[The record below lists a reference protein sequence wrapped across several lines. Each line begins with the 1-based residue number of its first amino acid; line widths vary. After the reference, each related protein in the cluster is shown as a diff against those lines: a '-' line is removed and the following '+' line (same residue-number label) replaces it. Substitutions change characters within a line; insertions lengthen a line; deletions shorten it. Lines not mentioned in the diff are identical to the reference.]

1 MRGILGSYSAEAG
14 AAVGNRTVPGGY
26 YRREETAMNSFKS
39 LNVGAAALAVSLGL
53 AALPTMSA
61 VAEPA
66 APRDVIE
73 VTRQDVDASNAKVQ
87 LVYDALIQ
95 MWSADFQQI
104 GDRFAAPQIARYR
117 SPIRTPC
124 GVMMPSNAGYCYAD
138 NTIYF
143 DDVFVAAQE
152 KAAGRAL
159 GTDGDMAGLGII
171 AHEMGHAVAMQLGD
185 VSRVSYENE
194 ATADCLAGAFAEHSS
209 KDGSLEKGDLEE
221 AEFGMA
227 SAGDPTPELT
237 GNQRMDR
244 RILAHLA
251 ADSHGTREQ
260 RVQNF
265 RNGFEGGAGACLAQ
279 LHGVTT

>member
-1 MRGILGSYSAEAG
+1 
-14 AAVGNRTVPGGY
+14 
-26 YRREETAMNSFKS
+26 MNSVKS
-39 LNVGAAALAVSLGL
+39 LQAAAFALAISAGL
-53 AALPTMSA
+53 AALPATTA
-61 VAEPA
+61 GAEPA
-66 APRDVIE
+66 PPSDVIE
-73 VTRQDVDASNAKVQ
+73 VTRQEVDASNAKVQ
-87 LVYDALIQ
+87 LVYDALTQ
-95 MWSADFQQI
+95 MWSADFQKI
-104 GDRFAAPQIARYR
+104 GDRFAAPQLARYR

-124 GVMMPSNAGYCYAD
+124 GVMMPNNAGYCYAD

-143 DDVFVAAQE
+143 DDVFVTAQE
-152 KAAGRAL
+152 KAAARAL

-185 VSRVSYENE
+185 VSRVSYQNE
-194 ATADCLAGAFAEHSS
+194 ATADCLAGAFAQHSS
-209 KDGSLEKGDLEE
+209 KDGSLEKGDVEE

-237 GNQRMDR
+237 GNQRVDQ

-265 RNGFEGGAGACLAQ
+265 RTGFTGGAGACVAQ
-279 LHGVTT
+279 FQGITT